1 MFLFECHAGGGM
13 HRILSTNNYRSQALT
28 PALLSEISRAGI
40 FGIEIFC
47 DSFHFGYGS
56 AQAVRDMGLAL
67 NEYGLTLHSLH
78 APTERDKS
86 SGRGSGVTI
95 SVADPE
101 RIRRQDAV
109 DEMKRA
115 LEVAEAIPFRFF
127 ALDLATGH
135 QSADPRK
142 LDAAFNSLEI
152 LTIFAKH
159 RGVAI
164 ALQNTPNEIGSP
176 GSLVQ
181 FVKDTHLHNLRFC
194 FDIGHAHIEGGA
206 VPGYHL
212 LRDQTVTAHIH
223 DNHGEKDEHLLPWE
237 GTIDWDAALAEF
249 AAAPEPLPL
258 VLELKETAPRTPSLD
273 QIRAVFDRIE
283 EQLDEKGANSAH
295 SGPARA

>member
-1 MFLFECHAGGGM
+1 MFLHDCTGGGM
-13 HRILSTNNYRSQALT
+13 HRILSTNMYRSQALT
-28 PALLSEISRAGI
+28 PALLSEIARAGI
-40 FGIEIFC
+40 TGVEIFC
-47 DSFHFGYGS
+47 DSFHFSYGS
-56 AQAVRDMGLAL
+56 SQAVRETGSTL
-67 NEYGLTLHSLH
+67 NEWGLTLHSLR

-95 SVADPE
+95 SIADPE

-115 LEVAEAIPFRFF
+115 LEVAEALPFRFF
-127 ALDLATGH
+127 ALDFATGH

-159 RGVAI
+159 RGVTI

-181 FVKDTHLHNLRFC
+181 FVKDTHLHNLRFS

-206 VPGYHL
+206 LPGYHL
-212 LRDQTVTAHIH
+212 MRDQTVTAQIH
-223 DNHGEKDEHLLPWE
+223 DNHGEKDEHLLPGE
-237 GTIDWDAALAEF
+237 GTIDWDAIFGEF

-258 VLELKETAPRTPSLD
+258 VLELKETAPGSPSLA
-273 QIRAVFDRIE
+273 QIRAVFDKIE
-283 EQLDEKGANSAH
+283 KQLDEKGTNSAH